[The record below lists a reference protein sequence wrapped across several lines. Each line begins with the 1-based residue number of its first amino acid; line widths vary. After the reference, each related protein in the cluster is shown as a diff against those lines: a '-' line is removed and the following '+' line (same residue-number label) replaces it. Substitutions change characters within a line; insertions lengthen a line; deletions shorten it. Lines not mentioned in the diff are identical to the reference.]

1 MVGTLPARLTMI
13 WNGRLINTSSATAA
27 TFEYG
32 VTAAMAAVLATI
44 KTKAA
49 TSKRLVGPSFGMKGP
64 ITQP

>member
-1 MVGTLPARLTMI
+1 
-13 WNGRLINTSSATAA
+13 LINTSSATAA